1 MIGIA
6 SPGTPKDGK
15 ITNIVNLGIK
25 ELDISTIL
33 KFKFNI
39 PVKVKNDAKCA
50 AIAEM
55 KYGALNSYQDAVFL
69 CLGTGIG
76 GAVLMGGKE
85 LEPIRNSG
93 MELGHIVIEKN
104 GIVVQEIDNLNSKGQ
119 VKVNGELWSAI
130 SKDGEK
136 ISKGSTVII
145 KSIEG
150 VKLIV
155 EKYEEEKVQ

>member
-1 MIGIA
+1 MILFMKPLA
-6 SPGTPKDGK
+6 KRLFKTKD
-15 ITNIVNLGIK
+15 V
-25 ELDISTIL
+25 
-33 KFKFNI
+33 
-39 PVKVKNDAKCA
+39 P
-50 AIAEM
+50 M
-55 KYGALNSYQDAVFL
+55 NSK
-69 CLGTGIG
+69 T
-76 GAVLMGGKE
+76 
-85 LEPIRNSG
+85 
-93 MELGHIVIEKN
+93 VIEKN

-155 EKYEEEKVQ
+155 EKV

>member
-1 MIGIA
+1 MFNFLDPWAIWLIFSGILFVIEICTVSFFAFWPGIGALAAAI
-6 SPGTPKDGK
+6 SCIFTD
-15 ITNIVNLGIK
+15 NIVIQ
-25 ELDISTIL
+25 STVFVVVSLIMIL
-33 KFKFNI
+33 FMKPLAKRLFKTKDV
-39 PVKVKNDAKCA
+39 P
-50 AIAEM
+50 M
-55 KYGALNSYQDAVFL
+55 NS
-69 CLGTGIG
+69 
-76 GAVLMGGKE
+76 K
-85 LEPIRNSG
+85 
-93 MELGHIVIEKN
+93 IVIEKN

-155 EKYEEEKVQ
+155 EKV